1 MKPHEHRADTGE
13 EEVDRMATSRK
24 TSARSGKS
32 RPATRPSRPARSAGA
47 TGGKSAPK
55 AARSKPAV
63 KRTPAKPVKAA
74 ARPAKPPSPGKPVA
88 KTANLKPNA
97 KAAAKDKV
105 LRPVVAT
112 LKRSQAE
119 VRPLGVLPPESMM
132 RSSRPAPPPVMRPRP
147 ATAKPKTTTAPG

>member
-1 MKPHEHRADTGE
+1 
-13 EEVDRMATSRK
+13 
-24 TSARSGKS
+24 
-32 RPATRPSRPARSAGA
+32 
-47 TGGKSAPK
+47 
-55 AARSKPAV
+55 
-63 KRTPAKPVKAA
+63 
-74 ARPAKPPSPGKPVA
+74 AKPPSPGKPVA

-132 RSSRPAPPPVMRPRP
+132 RSSRPAPPPVVRPRP
-147 ATAKPKTTTAPG
+147 ATAKPKTTTAPGQGAKRVTEQDLKEFENRLLDERRKIMTEMG